1 MGKRTAS
8 LTDLR
13 RAARLAAETGLPVT
27 VEGPDGTVY
36 RIGAGAAP
44 FPMGAT
50 EKEADECD
58 KAFGL
63 SE

>member
-13 RAARLAAETGLPVT
+13 RAAKLASETGMTVT

-36 RIGAGAAP
+36 RIGGDVTP
-44 FPMGAT
+44 LPMGAT
-50 EKEADECD
+50 EKETSECD

-63 SE
+63 